1 VEQTVE
7 KTKEKTGGDVGL
19 KKSGK
24 IQIVRVLV
32 VLAIQTAL
40 FFIAAGTL
48 DLPRAWVFFGINL
61 VYGIVSTLIV
71 AKLNPQ
77 LINERKGGKEGTKP
91 EDKIFL
97 PLYLITG
104 LLLHPIVMGLD
115 LGRFHWMAS
124 LGLICLGVGYLIF
137 LLSAVVNVW
146 ALVENQYFE
155 ATVRIQD
162 DRSQQVVS
170 TGPYR
175 MVRHPGYLAGIMWA
189 FAAPL
194 AIGSFVG
201 VLFAIPVA
209 LILILRT
216 AFEDKTL
223 HRELDGYHEYA
234 GRVKA
239 RLFPGIW

>member
-1 VEQTVE
+1 MEQ
-7 KTKEKTGGDVGL
+7 KKETEGL
-19 KKSGK
+19 KKSGI
-24 IQIVRVLV
+24 IQIIRVMI
-32 VLAIQTAL
+32 VLAVQIV
-40 FFIAAGTL
+40 FFFVAAGTL
-48 DLPRAWVFFGINL
+48 NLLRAWVFFGANL
-61 VYGIVSTLIV
+61 LYGVLSSVIV

-97 PLYLITG
+97 PLYLVTG

-115 LGRFHWMAS
+115 IGRFQWLS
-124 LGLICLGVGYLIF
+124 LGTISLGVGYFIF
-137 LLSAVVNVW
+137 IISSVVNVW

-162 DRSQQVVS
+162 DRSQRVVS
-170 TGPYR
+170 TGPYGL
-175 MVRHPGYLAGIMWA
+175 VRHPGYLAGIMWA

-194 AIGSFVG
+194 AVGSFAG
-201 VLFAIPVA
+201 VLFGFLVA

-223 HRELDGYHEYA
+223 HRELNGYRDYA
-234 GRVKA
+234 GRVKS